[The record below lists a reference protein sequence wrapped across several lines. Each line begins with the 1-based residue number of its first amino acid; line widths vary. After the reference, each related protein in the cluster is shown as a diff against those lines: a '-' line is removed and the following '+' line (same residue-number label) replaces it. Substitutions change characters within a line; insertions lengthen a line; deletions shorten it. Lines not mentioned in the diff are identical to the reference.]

1 MAKKKNV
8 YKQKQ
13 TNKQSVN
20 VNIKINNPV
29 RRKRQKALQQQS
41 QKLQSLN
48 QQRERLFINNVV
60 SIPEYGKINELNN
73 KISKLESDIAT
84 QGLLINTP
92 SVLDKSSK
100 ALKIEAEPLRKEE
113 DVIKEEDENMK
124 IKQRAFDLLKKNR
137 TIRSEEV
144 TKGKKPERVE
154 SIAEVVSQVKGIPAN
169 PNRYSSLSYDDDSS
183 YLRSGLMNKPRE
195 PLEGIAGEAIPM
207 AEAQEWNAQ
216 KLTEKRYKQL
226 KQNNLLPA
234 GIGEYGTFKKDSDKI
249 QELLTIYNKNFY
261 DFTSNKKK
269 KGKK

>member
-20 VNIKINNPV
+20 VNIKINNPI

-73 KISKLESDIAT
+73 KISKLESDIA
-84 QGLLINTP
+84 
-92 SVLDKSSK
+92 SK
-100 ALKIEAEPLRKEE
+100 ALKIEVEPLRKEE

-124 IKQRAFDLLKKNR
+124 IKQRAFDLLKQNR
-137 TIRSEEV
+137 EERR
-144 TKGKKPERVE
+144 KAYPSGYP
-154 SIAEVVSQVKGIPAN
+154 EVVSQVKGIPATH
-169 PNRYSSLSYDDDSS
+169 NRFSLFEEDDNV
-183 YLRSGLMNKPRE
+183 L
-195 PLEGIAGEAIPM
+195 GEAPAM
-207 AEAQEWNAQ
+207 AEAQVWNAQ
-216 KLTEKRYKQL
+216 KLTEKRYNQL
-226 KQNNLLPA
+226 KQKNLLPSD
-234 GIGEYGTFKKDSDKI
+234 IGEYDTLKKNSGKVR
-249 QELLTIYNKNFY
+249 QLLTIYNQNFY
-261 DFTSNKKK
+261 DFTQNKK

>member
-20 VNIKINNPV
+20 VNIKINNPI

-60 SIPEYGKINELNN
+60 SIPEYGRINELNN

-84 QGLLINTP
+84 
-92 SVLDKSSK
+92 K

-124 IKQRAFDLLKKNR
+124 IKQRAFDLLKQNR
-137 TIRSEEV
+137 MIRSEEV

-154 SIAEVVSQVKGIPAN
+154 GIAEVVSHVKGIPAT
-169 PNRYSSLSYDDDSS
+169 PNRYSSLSYDD
-183 YLRSGLMNKPRE
+183 E

-207 AEAQEWNAQ
+207 AEAQEWNAL
-216 KLTEKRYKQL
+216 KISEKRYNQL
-226 KQNNLLPA
+226 KQKNLLPA
-234 GIGEYGTFKKDSDKI
+234 GIGEYDTLKKDSGKVR
-249 QELLTIYNKNFY
+249 QLLTIYNKNFY
-261 DFTSNKKK
+261 DFTQNKK